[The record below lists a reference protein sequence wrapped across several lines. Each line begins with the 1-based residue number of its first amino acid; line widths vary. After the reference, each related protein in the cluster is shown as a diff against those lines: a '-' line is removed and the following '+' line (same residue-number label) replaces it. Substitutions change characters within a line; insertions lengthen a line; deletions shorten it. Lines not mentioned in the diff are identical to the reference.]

1 MLIMFRIESTVSPE
15 LDHGLVH
22 KDGELG
28 HRRESS
34 TQSTHTRNREEDR
47 DVFRG
52 EGCLSGVDL
61 IF

>member
-34 TQSTHTRNREEDR
+34 TQSTTRGTGRRTGMSFVER
-47 DVFRG
+47 AA
-52 EGCLSGVDL
+52 
-61 IF
+61 